1 MDLTEINKLFAL
13 YQNFLKVRI
22 NICYLTSYSKKWW
35 LRKTWFSY
43 ITLPVGQEFRCGLS
57 ALAHGVFRGFSQDDG
72 VISRLDLGMI
82 HSKITL
88 VVFIKIQFLLGCW
101 PQLFLG
107 WLEASL
113 SSLLYRPS
121 YGQTGSMVTGFS
133 QRWREGKWGEWKE
146 RERRERGYESRERS

>member
-1 MDLTEINKLFAL
+1 MLSNKLF
-13 YQNFLKVRI
+13 QKMV
-22 NICYLTSYSKKWW
+22 TQ
-35 LRKTWFSY
+35 KTWFSY

-57 ALAHGVFRGFSQDDG
+57 ALAHGVFWGFSQYDG
-72 VISRLDLGMI
+72 VISRFDLGMI

-101 PQLFLG
+101 PPLFLG

-133 QRWREGKWGEWKE
+133 QRWREGKWEWE
-146 RERRERGYESRERS
+146 REREGKGDMKVGREVRYLIT